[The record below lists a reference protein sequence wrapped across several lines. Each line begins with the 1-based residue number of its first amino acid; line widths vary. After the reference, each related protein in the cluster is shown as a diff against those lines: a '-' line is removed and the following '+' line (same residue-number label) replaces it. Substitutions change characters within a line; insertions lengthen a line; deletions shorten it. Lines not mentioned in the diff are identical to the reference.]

1 VCEGGKRPTPIREGL
16 VSVRAS
22 AATSQNFASNGLE
35 PFALLERLEH
45 RERQVT
51 RLWERL
57 VERVALFP
65 NPVTVRQH
73 EETAAERNRLRREIA
88 DLRSQVGR
96 SY

>member
-1 VCEGGKRPTPIREGL
+1 

-22 AATSQNFASNGLE
+22 AATSQDFGSNGLE

-51 RLWERL
+51 RLWEQL

-65 NPVTVRQH
+65 NPVSVRQH
-73 EETAAERNRLRREIA
+73 DETVAERDRLRREIA
-88 DLRSQVGR
+88 ELRSQVSG